1 MKRLFDIVFSGIM
14 LILFLPLLLFIALA
28 ITVDS
33 RGGIFFGQIR
43 VGRNEVPFRMWKF
56 RTMRPQAEQSGQLTV
71 GSSDRRITRVGYYLR
86 KLKVDEL
93 PQLWNVFKGDMSV
106 VGPRPEV
113 PRYVAL
119 YNADQRRV
127 LSIRP
132 GITDYASLRY
142 FSESDLLA
150 SSENP
155 EQTYIDEIMPAKLKL
170 NLEYVSNYGLLAD
183 LKIIALTGLRILG
196 VGKES
201 SF

>member
-1 MKRLFDIVFSGIM
+1 MKRLFDIVFSGVM
-14 LILFLPLLLFIALA
+14 LLLFSPLFLLIALA
-28 ITVDS
+28 VIVDS

-43 VGRNEVPFRMWKF
+43 VGKNDVPFRMWKF
-56 RTMRPQAEQSGQLTV
+56 RTMRPQSEQSGQLTV
-71 GSSDRRITRVGYYLR
+71 GSSDRRITRVGYFLR

-119 YNADQRRV
+119 YTAEQRRV

-132 GITDYASLRY
+132 GITDYASLKY

-150 SSENP
+150 TSANP
-155 EQTYIDEIMPAKLKL
+155 EQTYINEIMPAKLKL
-170 NLEYVSNYGLLAD
+170 NLEYVSNSSLLED
-183 LKIIALTGLRILG
+183 VRIIVLTGLRVLG
-196 VGKES
+196 VGKDS
-201 SF
+201 SK

>member
-1 MKRLFDIVFSGIM
+1 MLFSP
-14 LILFLPLLLFIALA
+14 LFLLIALA
-28 ITVDS
+28 VIVDS

-43 VGRNEVPFRMWKF
+43 VGKNDVPFRMWKF
-56 RTMRPQAEQSGQLTV
+56 RTMRPQSEQSGQLTV
-71 GSSDRRITRVGYYLR
+71 GSSDRRITRVGYFLR

-119 YNADQRRV
+119 YTAEQRRV

-132 GITDYASLRY
+132 GITDYASLKY

-150 SSENP
+150 TSANP
-155 EQTYIDEIMPAKLKL
+155 EQTYINEIMPAKLKL
-170 NLEYVSNYGLLAD
+170 NLEYVSNSSLLED
-183 LKIIALTGLRILG
+183 VRIIVLTGLRVLG
-196 VGKES
+196 VGKDS
-201 SF
+201 SK

>member
-1 MKRLFDIVFSGIM
+1 MKRLFDILFSGVM
-14 LILFLPLLLFIALA
+14 LLLFLPVFIVIATA
-28 ITVDS
+28 ISIDS
-33 RGGIFFGQIR
+33 RGGVFFGQVR
-43 VGRNEVPFRMWKF
+43 VGKDGVNFRMWKF

-71 GSSDRRITRVGYYLR
+71 GSSDIRITRAGYFLR

-119 YNADQRRV
+119 YTEDQRRV

-132 GITDYASLRY
+132 GITDYASLQY

-150 SSENP
+150 ASEDP
-155 EQTYIDEIMPAKLKL
+155 EQTYIEQIMPAKLNL
-170 NLEYVSNYGLLAD
+170 NLEYVSNYGLLED
-183 LKIIALTGLRILG
+183 LKIIALTGLRVLG
-196 VGKES
+196 FGKDAS
-201 SF
+201 N